1 MIERTLFQQKQLLVT
16 TAKIAVGAETFAHTG
31 VVSTQIEEVRP
42 LVGVGIAGLAGLLP
56 LSFVSFMGTR
66 LYGPYFPTT
75 GVALSLL
82 LLILMAIAGFGYK
95 VHCLY
100 VHAGGRAIA
109 ALKSHR
115 RLELETAQRA
125 IAEARLRFEAGTLRR
140 RMGAP
145 GNAGPP

>member
-1 MIERTLFQQKQLLVT
+1 MIERTLFEQKHLVVT
-16 TAKIAVGAETFAHTG
+16 TVRITVGAETFAHAG
-31 VVSTQIEEVRP
+31 VVSTHIEEVRP

-66 LYGPYFPTT
+66 LPGSYFPTT

-82 LLILMAIAGFGYK
+82 VLILMAVAGFGYK

-109 ALKSHR
+109 ALQSHR

-125 IAEARLRFEAGTLRR
+125 IAEARLQFEAEALRR
-140 RMGAP
+140 RP
-145 GNAGPP
+145 GDRADAGPP

>member
-1 MIERTLFQQKQLLVT
+1 MIERVLFQQQSLVVT
-16 TAKIAVGAETFAHTG
+16 TVRITIGAESFSHAG
-31 VVSTQIEEVRP
+31 VVSTRIEEVRP

-66 LYGPYFPTT
+66 LYGPHFSTA

-82 LLILMAIAGFGYK
+82 VLILMAVTGFGYK

-100 VHAGGRAIA
+100 LHAGGRALV
-109 ALKSHR
+109 ALKTPR

-125 IAEARLRFEAGTLRR
+125 IAEARLRFEAANLRR
-140 RMGAP
+140 RLGARDHP
-145 GNAGPP
+145 DAR

>member
-1 MIERTLFQQKQLLVT
+1 MIERVLFQQQQLVVT
-16 TAKIAVGAETFAHTG
+16 TVRITIGPESFAHAG
-31 VVSTQIEEVRP
+31 VVSTRIEEVRP
-42 LVGVGIAGLAGLLP
+42 LVSVGIAGLAGLLP

-82 LLILMAIAGFGYK
+82 ILILMAIAGFGYK

-100 VHAGGRAIA
+100 IHAGGRAIA
-109 ALKSHR
+109 ALRSPR

-125 IAEARLRFEAGTLRR
+125 IAEARLRFEAANLRR
-140 RMGAP
+140 RLGARDQP
-145 GNAGPP
+145 DAR

>member
-1 MIERTLFQQKQLLVT
+1 MIERTLFRQKHLVVT
-16 TAKIAVGAETFAHTG
+16 TAKITVGAETFAHTG

-56 LSFVSFMGTR
+56 LSFISFMGTR
-66 LYGPYFPTT
+66 LYGPYFPTA

-82 LLILMAIAGFGYK
+82 VLILMAIAGFGYK

-109 ALKSHR
+109 ALKSPR
-115 RLELETAQRA
+115 RLDLETAQRA
-125 IAEARLRFEAGTLRR
+125 IAEARLRFEAGALRR
-140 RMGAP
+140 RLGAQGRADP
-145 GNAGPP
+145 H